1 MKKLWGAVLS
11 CVLVVGCTA
20 KDDQTEA
27 KAIINGQ
34 DAPSIFSFLP
44 ENDYDQL
51 TYLQSGDMTEK
62 EFKTVLAVAYKI
74 YSPIIKN
81 FGATFYVRG
90 NFADPTV
97 NAYASTKGND
107 WTVQFFG
114 GLAKHYEM
122 TVPGFTLVVCH
133 EIAHLVGGFPFYSG
147 MTLAVEGQADYM
159 GAQACARKMFE
170 SEELRNY
177 DHVIYDYCD
186 PEGIEN
192 KEICN
197 LTLDGGLSLGRVLA
211 SLTGEV
217 LPSFETPSKVIMR
230 RTMQKHP
237 PAQCRTDSYKAGAL
251 CTKKWN
257 DSVIPGTKLKA
268 APVSCQKPRCWY
280 AG

>member
-11 CVLVVGCTA
+11 CVLVVSCTM
-20 KDDQTEA
+20 KDDQKEA
-27 KAIINGQ
+27 QAAVEAES
-34 DAPSIFSFLP
+34 APSIFSFLP

-51 TYLQSGDMTEK
+51 SYLQTGNMTEQ

-74 YSPIIKN
+74 YNPIIKK
-81 FGATFYVRG
+81 FGATFYVKG

-97 NAYASTKGND
+97 NAYASTQGSD

-114 GLAKHYEM
+114 GLAKQEYM

-159 GAQACARKMFE
+159 GAQVCTRKMFE
-170 SEELRNY
+170 SEELKNY

-186 PEGIEN
+186 FEGIESN
-192 KEICN
+192 ESCN

-211 SLTGEV
+211 SLTGEK
-217 LPSFETPSKVIMR
+217 LPTFETPSKVIMK

-251 CTKKWN
+251 CAKRWN
-257 DSVIPGTKLKA
+257 DAVIPSSKLKA
-268 APVSCQKPRCWY
+268 APFSCEKPRCWY

>member
-11 CVLVVGCTA
+11 CVLVVSCTM
-20 KDDQTEA
+20 KDDQKEA
-27 KAIINGQ
+27 RAAVNAEGP
-34 DAPSIFSFLP
+34 PSIFSFLP

-51 TYLQSGDMTEK
+51 VYLQTGTMTEQ
-62 EFKTVLAVAYKI
+62 EFKTILAVAYKI
-74 YSPIIKN
+74 YSPIMKS
-81 FGATFYVRG
+81 FGATFYVKG
-90 NFADPTV
+90 NFKDPTV
-97 NAYASTKGND
+97 NAYASTQGSE

-147 MTLAVEGQADYM
+147 MSLSAEGQADYM
-159 GAQACARKMFE
+159 GAQVCARKMFE
-170 SEELRNY
+170 SEELKIY

-186 PEGIEN
+186 AEGIEN
-192 KEICN
+192 QEGCN

-211 SLTGEV
+211 SLGGETM
-217 LPSFETPSKVIMR
+217 PSFETPSKIVMR

-257 DSVIPGTKLKA
+257 DLAIPPTKLKA